1 MGLITIPGLPE
12 YLAAYRAKER
22 EAKFVLARAAESLA
36 EPLGMDAAAAVDAL
50 GKIQRSFLDRIIEI
64 EGIEKAAQAKKDLL
78 NLAQKASE
86 LEAAMFALG
95 QGAWE
100 VMCRQTVRQDLIP
113 EADPFGL
120 PDRYPRGPRPG
131 AYCTEKEVV
140 EFLGH
145 DDDDWRGGR
154 WVIRLHALAELA
166 RVKADR
172 IEKQAGKG
180 GRRSF
185 GARLHGSPEEWLAR
199 TCQEFAKT
207 HGCQSQSVVLKMVQA
222 ILEAEN
228 GKDAMT
234 RLDGRP
240 ANHRGRKAVR
250 KLAQTKPKTGT
261 V

>member
-1 MGLITIPGLPE
+1 MGIMIPGFPE
-12 YLAAYRAKER
+12 YFAAYRAKEKQ
-22 EAKFVLARAAESLA
+22 AKAVLARAAESLVK
-36 EPLGMDAAAAVDAL
+36 PLGMDAAAVLDAL
-50 GKIQRSFLDRIIEI
+50 EKIQWGYLDRIIEI

-78 NLAQKASE
+78 SLAKKASE

-120 PDRYPRGPRPG
+120 PDRYPRGLQPG
-131 AYCTEKEVV
+131 AYSTEKEAV

-145 DDDDWRGGR
+145 DDDDFRGGR

-172 IEKQAGKG
+172 IERQAGKG
-180 GRRSF
+180 GRKSF

-199 TCQEFAKT
+199 ACREFTEA
-207 HGCQSQSVVLKMVQA
+207 HGCGSQSVVLKMVRA
-222 ILEAEN
+222 ILEAQN
-228 GKDAMT
+228 GKEAMT
-234 RLDGRP
+234 RLDGKP
-240 ANHRGRKAVR
+240 AKYKGRKAVR
-250 KLAQTKPKTGT
+250 KVAQTRN
-261 V
+261 

>member
-1 MGLITIPGLPE
+1 ME
-12 YLAAYRAKER
+12 
-22 EAKFVLARAAESLA
+22 
-36 EPLGMDAAAAVDAL
+36 AL
-50 GKIQRSFLDRIIEI
+50 GKIQGGYRDRIIEI

-78 NLAQKASE
+78 NLAKKASE

-100 VMCRQTVRQDLIP
+100 VMQRRTVRQDLIP

-120 PDRYPRGPRPG
+120 PDRYPRGPQPT
-131 AYCTEKEVV
+131 AYRTEKEAV
-140 EFLGH
+140 EFFGY
-145 DDDDWRGGR
+145 DDNDFRGGR

-180 GRRSF
+180 GRKSF

-199 TCQEFAKT
+199 TCQEFAEVQ
-207 HGCQSQSVVLKMVQA
+207 GCQSQSVVLRMVRA
-222 ILEAEN
+222 ILEAEH
-228 GKDAMT
+228 GKGAMT
-234 RLDGRP
+234 RLDGMP
-240 ANHRGRKAVR
+240 AEYKGRKAVR
-250 KLAQTKPKTGT
+250 KLAQTDPKTGT